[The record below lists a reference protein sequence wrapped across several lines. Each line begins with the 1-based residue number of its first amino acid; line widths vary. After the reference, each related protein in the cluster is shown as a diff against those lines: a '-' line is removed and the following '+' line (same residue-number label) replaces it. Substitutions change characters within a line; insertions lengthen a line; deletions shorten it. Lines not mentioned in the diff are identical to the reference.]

1 MNRLDELV
9 SELENKIPFCY
20 TANIEVS
27 EGTVG
32 WHIEHCLL
40 TLNGVINSLMQSNP
54 KDFKWKFSLIRII
67 VLTTK
72 KIPRGRA
79 KAPQVVRPKG
89 NTDQTELEIHLSNT
103 LNKIMELEFLSKD
116 NYFEHPYFG
125 NLKLKQTINFLE
137 IHTNHHLEIIRDIIK
152 NRFINKINTN

>member
-1 MNRLDELV
+1 MNRLIEMV
-9 SELENKIPFCY
+9 SELENKIPFCE
-20 TANIEVS
+20 TAKIEVS
-27 EGTVG
+27 SGAVG

-40 TLNGVINSLMQSNP
+40 TLNGVVNLLKQSNP
-54 KDFKWKFSLIRII
+54 KEYKWTFNMVRII

-89 NTDQTELEIHLSNT
+89 NTDQTELEIHLSKT
-103 LNKIMELEFLSKD
+103 RNKIKELEFLSKD

-137 IHTNHHLEIIRDIIK
+137 IHTNHHLEIIRDILK
-152 NRFINKINTN
+152 K